1 MSDSPRPDATPAST
15 GPSHS
20 IHRLDDLV
28 GRARLGLWWE
38 RIWPALWGPLAVAL
52 VFVAVSWLGLWL
64 DLPPTARMISV
75 GLFGFALLASLWPF
89 VRLRRP
95 DRGAA
100 LDRLDRDSGLEHRP
114 ARAL

>member
-28 GRARLGLWWE
+28 GRARLVLWWE

-52 VFVAVSWLGLWL
+52 VFVAASWLGLWL
-64 DLPPTARMISV
+64 DLTPTTRMAGV
-75 GLFGFALLASLWPF
+75 GLFGLAFLGSLWPF
-89 VRLRRP
+89 VRLRWP
-95 DRGAA
+95 GRG
-100 LDRLDRDSGLEHRP
+100 
-114 ARAL
+114 RALYPLDPRLWPKTRA